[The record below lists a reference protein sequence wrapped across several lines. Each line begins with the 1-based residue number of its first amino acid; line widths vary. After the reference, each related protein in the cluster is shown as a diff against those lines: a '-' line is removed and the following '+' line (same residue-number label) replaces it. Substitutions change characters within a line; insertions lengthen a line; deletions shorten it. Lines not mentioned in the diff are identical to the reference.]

1 MLQKELVNYNVE
13 IKLCS
18 ENKLIFSI
26 TLISE
31 LLCQFMRFPE
41 KV

>member
-1 MLQKELVNYNVE
+1 MLQKEVVNYNVE

-26 TLISE
+26 TLISGTTVSVYE
-31 LLCQFMRFPE
+31 IS
-41 KV
+41 